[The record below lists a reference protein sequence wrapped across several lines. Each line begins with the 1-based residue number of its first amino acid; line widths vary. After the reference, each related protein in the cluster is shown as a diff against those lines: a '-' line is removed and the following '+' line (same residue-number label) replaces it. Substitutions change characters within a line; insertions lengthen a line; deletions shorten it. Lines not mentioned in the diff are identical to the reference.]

1 MRSPGGSPSR
11 TLFPKGWPTIRPPVA
26 SSWEV
31 SPSRR
36 FCGSNRTAC
45 TVELV
50 ESGGDGLWS
59 VLGMKVDARRGALW
73 VCSSAGSRFAGQRG
87 WAGLFK
93 YDPETGRLLAQ
104 YVLDS
109 RGGPHF
115 FNDLAVSPDG
125 TVYVTDTERGEVYRL
140 RPNGRHLETF
150 LVPRQFREP
159 NGIAVSSDGRRL
171 FVADESAGI
180 AVVDLRTRVCRPLGR
195 ASSMNLAGIDGLYVT
210 AGALVAV
217 QNAAGTERIL
227 RLDSLERP
235 RAGDAADRPGI
246 AQSAVR
252 RSDDR
257 RDGGRL
263 VLLHRQQPRRSA
275 GRRRSPRPGRR
286 PRRVGR
292 TCGRP

>member
-1 MRSPGGSPSR
+1 
-11 TLFPKGWPTIRPPVA
+11 
-26 SSWEV
+26 
-31 SPSRR
+31 
-36 FCGSNRTAC
+36 
-45 TVELV
+45 
-50 ESGGDGLWS
+50 
-59 VLGMKVDARRGALW
+59 MKVDARRGALW

-227 RLDSLERP
+227 RLDLSNDLERVTRLTVLESRNP
-235 RAGDAADRPGI
+235 LFAVPTTGAMVDGWFYYIANSHVDQLDAAG
-246 AQSAVR
+246 
-252 RSDDR
+252 
-257 RDGGRL
+257 
-263 VLLHRQQPRRSA
+263 
-275 GRRRSPRPGRR
+275 SPRPGRR
-286 PRRVGR
+286 PRRAGR
-292 TCGRP
+292 TADAREWGQVLHCSIFRMWHRRRRDGAGVAGVRLRKMPQCKT